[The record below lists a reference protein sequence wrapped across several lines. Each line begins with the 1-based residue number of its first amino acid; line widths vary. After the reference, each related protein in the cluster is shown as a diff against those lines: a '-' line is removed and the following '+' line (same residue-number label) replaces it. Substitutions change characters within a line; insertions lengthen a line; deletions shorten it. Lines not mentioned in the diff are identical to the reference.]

1 MLINYN
7 IEDITDNEIDKILS
21 TSFDNTI
28 YDISDH
34 YYKNDINKFNK
45 LFNKLITKSK
55 YYNYIYY
62 IINHNYYNNDHK
74 YQIIDYLNN
83 IVDIKS
89 IDPYELKHYIGNRNI
104 FNFVYNNNLLD
115 INIIFDY
122 IYSLIDRCSSE
133 RSMIWFYEIDSGAK
147 MTYNVYNYIIDNNLD
162 HLYKRILD
170 HEEVK
175 DLFSFMIKQYLE
187 DYIDRLEIF
196 DIYKYVNN
204 NILRTCS
211 DEYSNRYDYEFIR
224 DVIKNYNK
232 IKKYFYNEEKYIS
245 KLLDFIEIKYE
256 NIDVEM
262 YIFYRFLL
270 CNIKYIDDKYKIL
283 KEYIEEYKFLIE
295 LVNEYTSN
303 KLPDDIVKIIV
314 DYL

>member
-1 MLINYN
+1 MDQYFLY
-7 IEDITDNEIDKILS
+7 LQ
-21 TSFDNTI
+21 
-28 YDISDH
+28 Y
-34 YYKNDINKFNK
+34 
-45 LFNKLITKSK
+45 
-55 YYNYIYY
+55 
-62 IINHNYYNNDHK
+62 
-74 YQIIDYLNN
+74 YLNN

-89 IDPYELKHYIGNRNI
+89 IDPSDLKHHIGDRNI

-162 HLYKRILD
+162 YLYKRILD

-175 DLFSFMIKQYLE
+175 DLFSFMIKHYLE

-204 NILRTCS
+204 NILRTCNR
-211 DEYSNRYDYEFIR
+211 EYLNRYDYEFIR
-224 DVIKNYNK
+224 DVIKNYKK
-232 IKKYFYNEEKYIS
+232 IKKYFNNEEKYI
-245 KLLDFIEIKYE
+245 KNLLDFIEIKYE
-256 NIDVEM
+256 NIDVEI

-283 KEYIEEYKFLIE
+283 KEYLEEYNLIIK

-303 KLPDDIVKIIV
+303 KLPDDIVKMIIE
-314 DYL
+314 YL